1 MYSFKRKMKKTMT
14 LLAALISAA
23 SAYSANPKQETLDTL
38 RSYQLQ
44 DVQVVATRASK
55 KTPMAFTNMSQ
66 EQIKRLNTGR
76 DIPFLLA
83 TMPSVVTTSD
93 AGNGMGYTAMR
104 IRGTDASRINVTT
117 NGIPMN
123 DAESSMLYW
132 VNMGDLASSL
142 GSIQVQRG
150 VGTSTN
156 GAGAFGAT
164 VNMQTEN
171 IGLQPWAA
179 LDLSGGSYYS
189 HKQTVRFGTG
199 LMGGHWGIQG
209 RLSNLG
215 SKGYVDRASSKL
227 NSYFLQAGY
236 FGESTVVKFITFNGV
251 EQTYHA
257 WDFASK
263 YDQEQYG
270 RTYNPSGKM
279 EKDAA
284 GNAQF
289 YKNQNDNYHQQ
300 HYQLLWN
307 QLMGDYWNLNLA
319 LHYTKGS
326 GYYEQY
332 KKNRELAQ
340 YGLDAGATKAKSS
353 LVREKW
359 LDSYFYGAVAALN
372 YDNKRNFSATLG
384 EGWNRYSNDHFGY
397 VTWVKKPVDDF
408 MPKHEY
414 YNNNTKKTDYNAYL
428 KATYE
433 FVKGLSAFADLQYRY
448 VKIRMVGPAD
458 ATSAKRSF
466 SYDVNE
472 TFNFFNPKFG
482 LNYELSPLHRLYAS
496 YAIAHREPVR
506 SNYEHNMDAQLEKPR
521 AERLNDLE
529 VGYEFT
535 AKNFTAGLNLY
546 HMNYK
551 DQLVPTG
558 EMKLDKPITRNFD
571 KSYRMGVELSTA
583 WMPVDWFR
591 WDANATFSKNR
602 VKDVTVALTDGT
614 VYTIAGESQLAFSPN
629 MVFNN
634 VFTFDKAGFRGMVMS
649 HFVGEQNL
657 TNTGFKTMQTKDA
670 DKNTVNDLIS
680 LKQYFTTDID
690 LSYTFS
696 LKALALKDA
705 TIGVTLY
712 NVFSSKYDNNGWA
725 APQYRL
731 DGSTLVAENTWGTRD
746 SDAAGFAPSAP
757 FHFMVRLGVNF

>member
-14 LLAALISAA
+14 FLAALISAA

-123 DAESSMLYW
+123 DAESSQLYW

-156 GAGAFGAT
+156 GAGAFGAS

-257 WDFASK
+257 WDFAS
-263 YDQEQYG
+263 
-270 RTYNPSGKM
+270 
-279 EKDAA
+279 
-284 GNAQF
+284 
-289 YKNQNDNYHQQ
+289 
-300 HYQLLWN
+300 
-307 QLMGDYWNLNLA
+307 
-319 LHYTKGS
+319 
-326 GYYEQY
+326 
-332 KKNRELAQ
+332 
-340 YGLDAGATKAKSS
+340 
-353 LVREKW
+353 
-359 LDSYFYGAVAALN
+359 N
-372 YDNKRNFSATLG
+372 YD
-384 EGWNRYSNDHFGY
+384 
-397 VTWVKKPVDDF
+397 
-408 MPKHEY
+408 
-414 YNNNTKKTDYNAYL
+414 
-428 KATYE
+428 
-433 FVKGLSAFADLQYRY
+433 
-448 VKIRMVGPAD
+448 
-458 ATSAKRSF
+458 
-466 SYDVNE
+466 
-472 TFNFFNPKFG
+472 
-482 LNYELSPLHRLYAS
+482 
-496 YAIAHREPVR
+496 
-506 SNYEHNMDAQLEKPR
+506 
-521 AERLNDLE
+521 
-529 VGYEFT
+529 
-535 AKNFTAGLNLY
+535 
-546 HMNYK
+546 
-551 DQLVPTG
+551 
-558 EMKLDKPITRNFD
+558 
-571 KSYRMGVELSTA
+571 
-583 WMPVDWFR
+583 
-591 WDANATFSKNR
+591 
-602 VKDVTVALTDGT
+602 
-614 VYTIAGESQLAFSPN
+614 
-629 MVFNN
+629 
-634 VFTFDKAGFRGMVMS
+634 
-649 HFVGEQNL
+649 
-657 TNTGFKTMQTKDA
+657 
-670 DKNTVNDLIS
+670 
-680 LKQYFTTDID
+680 
-690 LSYTFS
+690 
-696 LKALALKDA
+696 
-705 TIGVTLY
+705 
-712 NVFSSKYDNNGWA
+712 
-725 APQYRL
+725 
-731 DGSTLVAENTWGTRD
+731 
-746 SDAAGFAPSAP
+746 
-757 FHFMVRLGVNF
+757 

>member
-1 MYSFKRKMKKTMT
+1 MT
-14 LLAALISAA
+14 LIAALTGVAMA
-23 SAYSANPKQETLDTL
+23 NAANPKHEVLDTL

-55 KTPMAFTNMSQ
+55 KTPMAFTNITQ

-76 DIPFLLA
+76 DIPFLLT

-93 AGNGMGYTAMR
+93 AGNGMGYTGLR
-104 IRGTDASRINVTT
+104 IRGTDASRINVTA
-117 NGIPMN
+117 NGIPLN
-123 DAESSMLYW
+123 DAESSQLYW
-132 VNMGDLASSL
+132 VNMGDFASSL

-179 LDLSGGSYYS
+179 FDLAGGSYLS
-189 HKQTVRFGTG
+189 HKETVRFGTG

-209 RLSNLG
+209 RLSNIG
-215 SKGYVDRASSKL
+215 SKGYVDRASTKL

-236 FGESTVVKFITFNGV
+236 FGENTVVKFITFNGV

-263 YDQEQYG
+263 YDQEQHG

-284 GNAQF
+284 GNPQF

-307 QLMGDYWNLNLA
+307 QLLGTDWNLNLA
-319 LHYTKGS
+319 LHYTKGD

-332 KKNRELAQ
+332 KKNHKLAL
-340 YGLDAGATKAKSS
+340 YGLDAAATKAKSS

-359 LDSYFYGAVAALN
+359 LDSYFYGAVASLN

-384 EGWNRYSNDHFGY
+384 EGWNKYSNDHFGR

-408 MPKHEY
+408 MPNHEY

-448 VKIRMVGPAD
+448 VNVRMMGPAD

-506 SNYEHNMDAQLEKPR
+506 NNYEHNMDAQLEKPR

-529 VGYEFT
+529 VGYEFNT
-535 AKNFTAGLNLY
+535 KNFTAGLNFY

-558 EMKLDKPITRNFD
+558 EVKLDKPITRNFD
-571 KSYRMGVELSTA
+571 KSYRMGVELSAA

-629 MVFNN
+629 TIFNN
-634 VFTFDKAGFRGMVMS
+634 VFTFDKAGFRGMVIS

-670 DKNTVNDLIS
+670 GGNMVSDLIS

-696 LKALALKDA
+696 LKALALKEA
-705 TIGVTLY
+705 TIGLTLY
-712 NVFSSKYDNNGWA
+712 NLFSSKYDNNGWA

-731 DGSTLVAENTWGTRD
+731 DGSKLVAENTWGTRD

-757 FHFMVRLGVNF
+757 FHFMARLAVTF

>member
-1 MYSFKRKMKKTMT
+1 
-14 LLAALISAA
+14 
-23 SAYSANPKQETLDTL
+23 
-38 RSYQLQ
+38 
-44 DVQVVATRASK
+44 
-55 KTPMAFTNMSQ
+55 
-66 EQIKRLNTGR
+66 
-76 DIPFLLA
+76 
-83 TMPSVVTTSD
+83 
-93 AGNGMGYTAMR
+93 
-104 IRGTDASRINVTT
+104 
-117 NGIPMN
+117 
-123 DAESSMLYW
+123 
-132 VNMGDLASSL
+132 
-142 GSIQVQRG
+142 
-150 VGTSTN
+150 
-156 GAGAFGAT
+156 
-164 VNMQTEN
+164 
-171 IGLQPWAA
+171 
-179 LDLSGGSYYS
+179 
-189 HKQTVRFGTG
+189 
-199 LMGGHWGIQG
+199 
-209 RLSNLG
+209 
-215 SKGYVDRASSKL
+215 
-227 NSYFLQAGY
+227 
-236 FGESTVVKFITFNGV
+236 
-251 EQTYHA
+251 
-257 WDFASK
+257 
-263 YDQEQYG
+263 
-270 RTYNPSGKM
+270 M

-284 GNAQF
+284 GNPQF

-307 QLMGDYWNLNLA
+307 QLLGADWNLNLA
-319 LHYTKGS
+319 LHYTKGD

-332 KKNRELAQ
+332 KKNQKLAL
-340 YGLDAGATKAKSS
+340 YGLDAAATKAKSS

-359 LDSYFYGAVAALN
+359 LDSYFYGAVASLN

-384 EGWNRYSNDHFGY
+384 EGWNKYSNDHFGR

-408 MPKHEY
+408 MPNHEY

-448 VKIRMVGPAD
+448 VNVRMVGPAD
-458 ATSAKRSF
+458 ATRAKRSF

-506 SNYEHNMDAQLEKPR
+506 DNYEHNMDAQLEKPR

-529 VGYEFT
+529 VGYEFHS
-535 AKNFTAGLNLY
+535 NCFTAGVNLY

-571 KSYRMGVELSTA
+571 KSYRMGVELSAA

-629 MVFNN
+629 TIFNN
-634 VFTFDKAGFRGMVMS
+634 VFTFDKAGFRGMVIS

-657 TNTGFKTMQTKDA
+657 TNTGFKTMQTKDEGG
-670 DKNTVNDLIS
+670 NMVNDLIS

-696 LKALALKDA
+696 LKALALKEA
-705 TIGVTLY
+705 TIGLTLY
-712 NVFSSKYDNNGWA
+712 NLFSSKYDNNGWA

-731 DGSTLVAENTWGTRD
+731 DGSKLVAQNTWGTRD

-757 FHFMVRLGVNF
+757 FHFMARLAVTF